1 MKQIRNKHCGKNKNH
16 KSPKMIYTLQ
26 SKSFNPQFI
35 IFKERMLTNQ
45 SFRYCEEEI
54 ATMRGRD
61 ITDGTNRTVAGGSG
75 DGNDID
81 DGAERRGRALREREA
96 ESVSFTHLLSF
107 NFDF

>member
-1 MKQIRNKHCGKNKNH
+1 
-16 KSPKMIYTLQ
+16 MIYTLQ

-61 ITDGTNRTVAGGSG
+61 ITDGTNRTGCSGG
-75 DGNDID
+75 DG
-81 DGAERRGRALREREA
+81 GRWQRRR
-96 ESVSFTHLLSF
+96 
-107 NFDF
+107 

>member
-54 ATMRGRD
+54 ATMRGRE
-61 ITDGTNRTVAGGSG
+61 ITDGTNRTGCGGG
-75 DGNDID
+75 DG
-81 DGAERRGRALREREA
+81 GRRRR
-96 ESVSFTHLLSF
+96 
-107 NFDF
+107 